1 MSTRRI
7 GNATITDMTSNV
19 ENYEDNIDPATQDYP
34 GTSYTPEWDTWYSYL
49 KDSADIMSC
58 IDAMAS
64 WIVGKGY
71 KADEKTQEKLRKI
84 TGNGKDSFNT
94 ILYNQ
99 MFVAIANGDSF
110 AEIITDKSGRLRNL
124 KPMSPKTTIKS
135 NYGGIITSYEEF
147 HIPGETPSD
156 PFKVDKIFHLSW
168 GRLGSECHGRPFAEV
183 LKKIMEMK
191 GEAMQDLRI
200 VFHRYVKPLIIA
212 EADTDDDTEL
222 TALKVKL
229 DNTVKLGEN
238 MVVPKGSFSSERISI
253 PQYST
258 LDPLPWIKYLDE
270 YFTIVSRVPAVI
282 RGSGKE
288 TTEASS
294 RVLYVAFQQM
304 IEWGQLYLEEQ
315 LKLQLGIEIE
325 LEFPVD
331 LDPAVKESI
340 SKQRSLNNPSPRGD
354 NIKA

>member
-1 MSTRRI
+1 
-7 GNATITDMTSNV
+7 MTNNV
-19 ENYEDNIDPATQDYP
+19 LTYEIPTASQDSP
-34 GTSYTPEWDTWYSYL
+34 GTSYTPDWDKWNGYCQDSPDVYSV
-49 KDSADIMSC
+49 

-64 WIVGKGY
+64 WIVGKGF
-71 KADEKTQEKLRKI
+71 KCDAKTKEKLRKI
-84 TGNGKDSFNT
+84 TGCGKDSFNT

-99 MFVAIANGDSF
+99 MFVCIANGDSF
-110 AEIITDKSGRLRNL
+110 AEIIGDKSGRLKNL
-124 KPMSPKTTIKS
+124 KPMSPKTKINSTDKGMIK
-135 NYGGIITSYEEF
+135 NYEE
-147 HIPGETPSD
+147 PVVAGAQPSE
-156 PFKVDKIFHLSW
+156 PFDIDTIFHLSW
-168 GRLGSECHGRPFAEV
+168 GRLGNECHGRPFAKV
-183 LKKIMEMK
+183 LQKIIEMK

-212 EADTDDDTEL
+212 EADTEDEGEL

-238 MVVPKGSFSSERISI
+238 MVVPKGSFTSERISI

-258 LDPLPWIKYLDE
+258 LDPLPWIKYLDS
-270 YFTIVSRVPAVI
+270 YFTIVSRVPEVI

-294 RVLYVAFQQM
+294 RVLYVSFQQM

-315 LKLQLGIEIE
+315 LKMQLGIEIE
-325 LEFPVD
+325 LEFPIS

-340 SKQRSLNNPSPRGD
+340 SKQRSLKNPSPRGD
-354 NIKA
+354 NIEA